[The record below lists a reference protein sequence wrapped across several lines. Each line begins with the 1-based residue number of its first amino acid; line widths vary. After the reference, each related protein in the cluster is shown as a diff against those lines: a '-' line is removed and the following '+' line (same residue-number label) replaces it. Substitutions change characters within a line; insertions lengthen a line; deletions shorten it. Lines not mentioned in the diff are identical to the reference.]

1 MWEKYRFPTVC
12 NHFNSNI
19 DFGKRQLK
27 MIHLPS
33 LKNRT
38 TEKMLSKIN
47 KVKRYSLVFICI
59 KLLFRFYDF
68 FKNVLKKLNQITLL
82 PRTVS
87 AVRVFSI
94 RFCGFYKKISWWF
107 LCQLRIM
114 QSKASKFLDFLK
126 FFQLFS
132 IFFRKPWTF
141 LKKRLSYVM

>member
-87 AVRVFSI
+87 AVRGFSI
-94 RFCGFYKKISWWF
+94 RFCGFSKNFMLIFVPITNYAVKSIEISRF
-107 LCQLRIM
+107 FEIF
-114 QSKASKFLDFLK
+114 SIIFN
-126 FFQLFS
+126 FFQKTVNFS
-132 IFFRKPWTF
+132 
-141 LKKRLSYVM
+141 